1 MRFGVSGDDGR
12 GFFSNLVWLGVGH
25 RIEEGGREGEE
36 AAAVASQKG
45 ESERELN
52 QRAMAGLPRAS
63 S

>member
-45 ESERELN
+45 DREN
-52 QRAMAGLPRAS
+52 
-63 S
+63 